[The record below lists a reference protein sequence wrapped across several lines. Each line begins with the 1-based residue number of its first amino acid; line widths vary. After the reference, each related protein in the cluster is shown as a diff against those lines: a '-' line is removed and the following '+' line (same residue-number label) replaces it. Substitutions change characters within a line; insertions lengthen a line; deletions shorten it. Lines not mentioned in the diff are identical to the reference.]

1 LGDKNY
7 VASLNQQI
15 FGCGPEFPRL
25 WDYPAIPPLT
35 SNFSDKV
42 FDELIH
48 RCLSTKIRN
57 PWKDLS
63 KQKKF
68 FHKWRESKK
77 CENKIVPPKVFN
89 QSFIMRRNL
98 APSQRKVGTGF
109 VAPSFLGNVAIP
121 KVTTTSMSIP
131 MPFVAK
137 VVSTTNHQQMTSSDS
152 G

>member
-63 KQKKF
+63 KQI
-68 FHKWRESKK
+68 SSL
-77 CENKIVPPKVFN
+77 CEEAAPSHRKITA
-89 QSFIMRRNL
+89 RRNV
-98 APSQRKVGTGF
+98 PSRREYLLSKLCEVTLLRQVNK
-109 VAPSFLGNVAIP
+109 AAKAWLSDLNLG
-121 KVTTTSMSIP
+121 
-131 MPFVAK
+131 
-137 VVSTTNHQQMTSSDS
+137 
-152 G
+152 